1 MAQGALNLMSQ
12 VAMELHGTLVGQAL
26 FTKGIATQAFNLFN
40 LAHKA
45 RPPVFVPFPF
55 APSDQ
60 LPPGPFS
67 LSPFPPLVQLV
78 PVLRVRATES

>member
-1 MAQGALNLMSQ
+1 MVVQGALNLMSQ

-45 RPPVFVPFPF
+45 RPPVFAPFLF

-60 LPPGPFS
+60 PPSFLPFR
-67 LSPFPPLVQLV
+67 LFVQ
-78 PVLRVRATES
+78 RVAVRGRATES

>member
-1 MAQGALNLMSQ
+1 MVVQGALNLMSQ
-12 VAMELHGTLVGQAL
+12 VAMELHGTLVGMAL

-45 RPPVFVPFPF
+45 RPFIF

-60 LPPGPFS
+60 PPSFLPFR
-67 LSPFPPLVQLV
+67 LFVQ
-78 PVLRVRATES
+78 RVAVRGRATES

>member
-1 MAQGALNLMSQ
+1 MVQGALNLMSQ

-45 RPPVFVPFPF
+45 RLPVFAAFTF
-55 APSDQ
+55 ARSDL
-60 LPPGPFS
+60 LPPFLPFS
-67 LSPFPPLVQLV
+67 LSASLCNVLLFGAV
-78 PVLRVRATES
+78 PRVVS